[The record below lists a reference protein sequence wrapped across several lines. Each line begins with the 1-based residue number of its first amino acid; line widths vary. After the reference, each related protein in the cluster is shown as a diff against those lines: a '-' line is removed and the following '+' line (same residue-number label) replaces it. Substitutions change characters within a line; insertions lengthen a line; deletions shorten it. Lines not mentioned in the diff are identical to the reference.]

1 MNGAVPVDAAL
12 VGIIS
17 AVVVATAAVLTL
29 VWKLMGSPTPLSHQ
43 NLVKPIRFAKRKYA
57 ERQAAKA
64 RGQAELAERVLRS
77 QQEASLEA
85 FEASVLRLLDMERSA
100 KSYHC
105 AEWRR
110 QIATCKHD
118 TLRVLRQKG
127 IRMDGGS
134 VQYGPWIRH
143 FETCSTVVDWGPSKW
158 NPGRVQLVVFWHPN
172 PKLTH
177 GGFHDSYF
185 PDGKIEHVKVLS
197 KPLTDAD
204 MEVAGWTYFDGWHT
218 DYGYDGEW
226 IPVGA
231 PDSHGRR

>member
-1 MNGAVPVDAAL
+1 
-12 VGIIS
+12 
-17 AVVVATAAVLTL
+17 
-29 VWKLMGSPTPLSHQ
+29 MGDPKPLSPA
-43 NLVKPIRFAKRKYA
+43 NLRKPVRFVQRKCA
-57 ERQAAKA
+57 EYQDAKA
-64 RGQAELAERVLRS
+64 RQRAELAEQEILSEREATLR
-77 QQEASLEA
+77 A
-85 FEASVLRLLDMERSA
+85 FEASVLRLVDMERSA
-100 KSYHC
+100 KSYHRT
-105 AEWRR
+105 EWRR

-118 TLRVLRQKG
+118 TLRVLRQAG
-127 IRMDGGS
+127 VRMDGGT
-134 VQYGPWIRH
+134 VQHGPWIGH
-143 FETCSTVVDWGPSKW
+143 FKTCSIVVDWGPSKW

-231 PDSHGRR
+231 PDRHERR